1 MKLYLA
7 IITEPS
13 CPVNQTPV
21 VKTFP
26 SSKARNNFF
35 VQEQLRMIRNG
46 KGGLQTTMYT
56 DNGVI
61 QSLYCDFG
69 DGRVLE
75 RIDAAESELKTIS
88 LSV

>member
-7 IITEPS
+7 ITTEPS
-13 CPVNQTPV
+13 CPVYQAPV
-21 VKTFP
+21 VKIFTNV
-26 SSKARNNFF
+26 KDRNNFF
-35 VQEQLRMIRNG
+35 VQEQQRMIRNG
-46 KGGLQTTMYT
+46 KGRLQTTMYT